1 MFTVIA
7 RDESNR
13 LGVLDTSDFVVEF
26 VEFGYVKDCVKK
38 GITINGVSYN
48 GAKHTWDVRLSKPIL
63 PKAVLDLITEA
74 ALCVD
79 DSEDAII
86 EMKSYCG
93 MLQRSGEN
101 MLDWVKKHNKDDLLQ
116 ILDFA

>member
-7 RDESNR
+7 KDESNR

-26 VEFGYVKDCVKK
+26 VEFGYIKDCVNK
-38 GITINGVSYN
+38 GITINGVSHN
-48 GAKHTWDVRLSKPIL
+48 SAKHTWDVRLSKPIL
-63 PKAVLDLITEA
+63 PKAVLDLITEV

-79 DSEDAII
+79 ESDDAIV

-101 MLDWVKKHNKDDLLQ
+101 LLEWAKKHTKEDLLQ
-116 ILDFA
+116 TLDFM